1 MRPGQGNSSL
11 GGWAERRE
19 SPAAD
24 RKKNV
29 SQLVKFVTVN
39 ESLIFKRYDLGLFL
53 RDAAPPDMLIVNF
66 CRRQIRSWPAHT
78 HILARQMTGIIAQIH
93 GVTERP
99 MRVFVAISVAM
110 SVHPVQLFAR
120 YRRVFA

>member
-1 MRPGQGNSSL
+1 M
-11 GGWAERRE
+11 GGTARIARSGPE
-19 SPAAD
+19 
-24 RKKNV
+24 KNV

-53 RDAAPPDMLIVNF
+53 RDAAPSDMRRHPDLLIVNF

-78 HILARQMTGIIAQIH
+78 HILARRMTGIIAQIH